1 MYIYFWTFY
10 SSAEFDVTTAL
21 NKLDNSNSDDC
32 KSALEAYFKD
42 FPYENIDSSL
52 NLYDFSTCDYLL
64 KCRKVVPKF

>member
-42 FPYENIDSSL
+42 FSNEDSL
-52 NLYDFSTCDYLL
+52 NLYDFSTCDY
-64 KCRKVVPKF
+64 F

>member
-32 KSALEAYFKD
+32 KSALEAYF
-42 FPYENIDSSL
+42 ENSDNPL
-52 NLYDFSTCDYLL
+52 NLYDVSICDYFL
-64 KCRKVVPKF
+64 KMSKSGSKFLM